1 VWSSAWSLSFSDSPW
16 CVWSGSDADR
26 CFAHPAL
33 SPWGLRPLQDTSS
46 YGYGLRLRMAM
57 RAWLLC
63 SGRDTIRSPMEW
75 WTTAGLLVVL
85 QDCCG
90 VWLFVALARRIVFI
104 WFYLQYYMLCQE
116 SRREIRSSSIGGR
129 RLLSKVKSCWTRS
142 SKEKRWTPIV
152 VKKKNRW
159 TPIQPPENESW
170 QAKLV
175 CPFQVSLT

>member
-1 VWSSAWSLSFSDSPW
+1 MNAIIYVSQIWREKRRTKLSICKSARISYTCVWSSAWSLSFSDSPW

-46 YGYGLRLRMAM
+46 YAYGLRLRMAM

-90 VWLFVALARRIVFI
+90 VWLFVALARRIVFMCSYGSTCSI
-104 WFYLQYYMLCQE
+104 TC
-116 SRREIRSSSIGGR
+116 SVRRAGERYA
-129 RLLSKVKSCWTRS
+129 VA
-142 SKEKRWTPIV
+142 
-152 VKKKNRW
+152 
-159 TPIQPPENESW
+159 Q
-170 QAKLV
+170 LV
-175 CPFQVSLT
+175 ADVC